1 MDRFELARKYLA
13 MINDIVASAG
23 YLGLDDATV
32 SDMKGVTRYLDL
44 VEPGTTDGAILASV
58 DRINNL
64 VSGIGDADVGGI
76 YAAFMADINR
86 RFGTCID
93 ERVLYYGTNP
103 GTLPERRPYRY
114 NFFYRVAPESPTEY
128 VDVVAYTEGDALT
141 IFLNYIRTWGPLEA
155 HSTDGC
161 SYVHP
166 LYFHED
172 LGAIIGA
179 NYK

>member
-1 MDRFELARKYLA
+1 MDRFELASKYLA
-13 MINDIVASAG
+13 MINDIVISAE
-23 YLGLDDATV
+23 YLGIDCETLTNMWET
-32 SDMKGVTRYLDL
+32 SRYLDL

-64 VSGIGDADVGGI
+64 VAGIDDADIGGI

-141 IFLNYIRTWGPLEA
+141 IFLNYIRTWGLLEA

-161 SYVHP
+161 NYVHP

>member
-13 MINDIVASAG
+13 MINDIVISAE
-23 YLGLDDATV
+23 YLGVDCETLTN
-32 SDMKGVTRYLDL
+32 MWETTRYLDL

-64 VSGIGDADVGGI
+64 VAGIGDADVGGI

-103 GTLPERRPYRY
+103 GTLPKRRPYRY

-128 VDVVAYTEGDALT
+128 VDVVAYTEGDALG
-141 IFLNYIRTWGPLEA
+141 IFLNYMRTWGPLEA

-161 SYVHP
+161 NYVHP